1 MVKQYTSWMYVIVVS
16 KCHVNLDLNI
26 FVTKKKNIIFIT
38 ELNIICDQ
46 FYVNYLKPVLLHYLL
61 FLTQQ

>member
-26 FVTKKKNIIFIT
+26 FVTKKKKEKHYIHHRA
-38 ELNIICDQ
+38 Q
-46 FYVNYLKPVLLHYLL
+46 HYL
-61 FLTQQ
+61 